1 MVIVLQC
8 ALINTR
14 KSIWKGSQS
23 PALAALSQALPSC
36 CLPHCG
42 GGILVTHECQHP
54 SDSAQSLAVLALQ
67 LWVYEFLR
75 LDFLTCKMG
84 ITPASP
90 LKASSKHP
98 KSIVY
103 DYQYLQDTFALC
115 LRNGPPL
122 LDLLVLKL
130 MTGEPPGTDS
140 PVFFPSRWWVGSHWP
155 DILWMADNW
164 ICWAAAMMPSLK
176 STVASDG
183 SGKKQHLDSSVT
195 V

>member
-1 MVIVLQC
+1 MR
-8 ALINTR
+8 R

-36 CLPHCG
+36 CLPQCG

-54 SDSAQSLAVLALQ
+54 SDSAQSLTVLALQ

-90 LKASSKHP
+90 LKASGKHR
-98 KSIVY
+98 KSISY
-103 DYQYLQDTFALC
+103 DYQYLRGTFPLC
-115 LRNGPPL
+115 LRNGSPS

-130 MTGEPPGTDS
+130 MTGEPSGKNS
-140 PVFFPSRWWVGSHWP
+140 SVSFSPSRWWVGSQGP
-155 DILWMADNW
+155 DILWMADSW
-164 ICWAAAMMPSLK
+164 IRWAAAMMSSLE
-176 STVASDG
+176 STAANDG
-183 SGKKQHLDSSVT
+183 SGKKHHLDSSV
-195 V
+195 VV